1 MYFSIEAILY
11 FNPLS
16 ACFLRSSLHRV
27 SRFSCRERRRS
38 GERHASNFSGRVRSR
53 CVSSTRTYIP
63 GVWKLRYRRK
73 IEVLGVKGEW
83 REREREGG
91 WILNRPSTYRGM
103 KTANGEGSKL
113 KKKKGKSS
121 RQTIYLFFFRRDRV
135 EFLLS
140 A

>member
-1 MYFSIEAILY
+1 MFRGFLAEKEEGAGKGTPRIFRGECEADANVFS
-11 FNPLS
+11 
-16 ACFLRSSLHRV
+16 
-27 SRFSCRERRRS
+27 SRHE
-38 GERHASNFSGRVRSR
+38 
-53 CVSSTRTYIP
+53 P

-113 KKKKGKSS
+113 KKKKGKK
-121 RQTIYLFFFRRDRV
+121 
-135 EFLLS
+135 
-140 A
+140 